1 MNSGFLSRTALL
13 FLSFVFFAGADPAA
27 ADSSNARII
36 RLSLVQGDVRF
47 SRATSGQPVADQNT
61 AWETAEL
68 NLPIRQ
74 GYVLATGNGRAEV
87 EFENGSMA
95 FLNESTVL
103 EFYDLTLENGGRN
116 TRLVL
121 RQGTASFHVNPGNED
136 YFSVTGGDF
145 TAVAGPRSSFRMDNS
160 DGGST
165 VDITKGRINVIH
177 GKTTTPLV
185 KGQSLSMQAGN
196 DAIDV
201 GRLPSDDDFD
211 HWVSGRVDSV
221 VTATN
226 AALQYTSSPYYTSG
240 FADLYTYGSWYP
252 ISGFGNCWRPYGAG
266 FGWSPF
272 DSGGWF
278 SDPFYGTGF
287 IGSQPWGWLPYHFG
301 GWIFDP
307 LYGWLWAPGGFG
319 YGGFVNWSPV
329 TARFVR
335 SKTGLLGVV
344 PVHPLDTKS
353 KAPVNLA
360 QGVMP
365 IKGGVTSARV
375 PVQVADGWKVVKNP
389 PREAFGNEPVRVGA
403 PPLRTTRT
411 FVATNTSERAGAVST
426 GSSSTIAYDP
436 REHRFVNS
444 NPAPTELAKESEAR
458 NENSQP
464 GKDIAKEHGVN
475 PEQKGTATVAT
486 VHAGT
491 TPPPASTTARASVPP
506 TRVVTPPP
514 APRTS
519 SGARAENSGGESSR
533 GASTSHASSAPA
545 SHPSSGGGRPH

>member
-1 MNSGFLSRTALL
+1 
-13 FLSFVFFAGADPAA
+13 
-27 ADSSNARII
+27 
-36 RLSLVQGDVRF
+36 
-47 SRATSGQPVADQNT
+47 
-61 AWETAEL
+61 
-68 NLPIRQ
+68 
-74 GYVLATGNGRAEV
+74 
-87 EFENGSMA
+87 MA
-95 FLNESTVL
+95 FLSENAVL

-145 TAVAGPRSSFRMDNS
+145 TVAAGPRSTFRMDNS

-177 GKTTTPLV
+177 GKITTPLV

-201 GRLPSDDDFD
+201 GRLPNDDDFD
-211 HWVSGRVDSV
+211 RWVSGRVDSV

-226 AALQYTSSPYYTSG
+226 AALQYANSPYYTSG
-240 FADLYTYGSWYP
+240 FGDLYTYGSWYP
-252 ISGFGNCWRPYGAG
+252 ISGYGNCWRPYGAG

-287 IGSQPWGWLPYHFG
+287 IGNQPWGWLPYHFG

-307 LYGWLWAPGGFG
+307 LFGWLWAPGGFG
-319 YGGFVNWSPV
+319 YGGFVNWSPA

-344 PVHPLDTKS
+344 PVHPLDAKNN
-353 KAPVNLA
+353 APINLA

-365 IKGGVTSARV
+365 LKGGVTSARV
-375 PVQVADGWKVVKNP
+375 PVQSVDGWKVVKNP
-389 PREAFGNEPVRVGA
+389 PREAFGSDPARVGA
-403 PPLRTTRT
+403 PPLRSART
-411 FVATNTSERAGAVST
+411 IIASNTNERVGAVST
-426 GSSSTIAYDP
+426 GSGSTISYDP

-444 NPAPTELAKESEAR
+444 NPTPAELSKESEAR
-458 NENSQP
+458 NENAQP
-464 GKDIAKEHGVN
+464 GKDIAKEQRATPVL
-475 PEQKGTATVAT
+475 KGTAA
-486 VHAGT
+486 AA
-491 TPPPASTTARASVPP
+491 ASTTARASIPP
-506 TRVVTPPP
+506 ARVITPPP

-519 SGARAENSGGESSR
+519 SSGNSRGESSGEGSSR
-533 GASTSHASSAPA
+533 GASPSHASSAA
-545 SHPSSGGGRPH
+545 GSHPSSGGGRPH